1 MSDDAV
7 GSSSAERGLSNSPQA
22 VASFDEEHA
31 GFVRKVQGFLHQYPT
46 SIPLIVLLCGVV
58 IFAFVAPG
66 KFLSP
71 LNLSVVLQQVT
82 IVAIL
87 GMAQTL
93 VILTAGI
100 DLSVGLIMIL
110 CSVVMGRTAVVYGV
124 PVFIAFPLGLLV
136 GLACGCLNGLIVTRL
151 RLPPF
156 IVTLGTWSIFGALN
170 TWYSNSETIRS
181 QDMQAAAPFLLWLG
195 KLFKPYDIVAAFGL
209 DMPFLKG
216 WVITYGSVLMI
227 VLAIIL
233 SYVLSR
239 TAFGRHV
246 YATGDDPD
254 AARLSGINTDRTLVA
269 VYALAGL
276 ICAIG
281 AWALIGRIGGVSP
294 QAGQTANLDSITAV
308 VIGGTSLFGGRGS
321 IIGTL
326 FGALIVGV
334 FRNGLALSGLAL
346 LWQDFA
352 VGVLIIVGGDDRSV
366 DQEDFRM
373 SDNDII
379 LQAKGLHKR
388 YGRVVAL
395 NNADFELRRNEI
407 LAVIGDNGAGKS
419 TLIKAI
425 SGAVIPDEGEIAL
438 EGKPVHFKSP
448 MDARDA
454 GIETVYQNLALS
466 PALSIADNMFLGR
479 EIRKKRLPGQ
489 MAAHARPLGHGQ
501 GRARKTLRTRPA
513 DHPEHRPGGGDTVR
527 RPAAGRGGGARRGV
541 RLEGHHHGRT
551 YRCARGEGVAP
562 RVGTYPRREA
572 ARHAYR
578 VDLAQHAAR
587 LRGRRPHSH
596 PPARPS
602 SDCHRSEGIY
612 DVGCGG
618 LHDGRQTA
626 ARGCGCRLTYRPL
639 RQ

>member
-1 MSDDAV
+1 LQSALREEQRMSDDAV
-7 GSSSAERGLSNSPQA
+7 GSFSAERGLAGGQQA
-22 VASFDEEHA
+22 VASFDEEHR
-31 GFVRKVQGFLHQYPT
+31 GVVRQVQGFLHKYPT
-46 SIPLIVLLCGVV
+46 SIPLIVLLIGVV
-58 IFAFVAPG
+58 IFSIVAPG

-110 CSVVMGRTAVVYGV
+110 CSVVMGRTAVAYGV
-124 PVFIAFPLGLLV
+124 PVIIAFPLGLLA
-136 GLACGCLNGLIVTRL
+136 GLACGFLNGLIVTML

-181 QDMQAAAPFLLWLG
+181 QDMEAAAPFLLWLG
-195 KLFKPYDIVAAFGL
+195 KLFKLYDLFLAIGL
-209 DMPFLKG
+209 DLPFLKG
-216 WVITYGSVLMI
+216 WVVTYGSIVMI
-227 VLAIIL
+227 LLAIIL

-254 AARLSGINTDRTLVA
+254 AARLSGINTDRTLIA

-321 IIGTL
+321 ILGTL

-352 VGVLIIVGGDDRSV
+352 VGVLIIVAV
-366 DQEDFRM
+366 TIDQW
-373 SDNDII
+373 
-379 LQAKGLHKR
+379 
-388 YGRVVAL
+388 
-395 NNADFELRRNEI
+395 
-407 LAVIGDNGAGKS
+407 
-419 TLIKAI
+419 
-425 SGAVIPDEGEIAL
+425 
-438 EGKPVHFKSP
+438 
-448 MDARDA
+448 
-454 GIETVYQNLALS
+454 
-466 PALSIADNMFLGR
+466 
-479 EIRKKRLPGQ
+479 IRKIS
-489 MAAHARPLGHGQ
+489 A
-501 GRARKTLRTRPA
+501 
-513 DHPEHRPGGGDTVR
+513 
-527 RPAAGRGGGARRGV
+527 
-541 RLEGHHHGRT
+541 
-551 YRCARGEGVAP
+551 
-562 RVGTYPRREA
+562 
-572 ARHAYR
+572 
-578 VDLAQHAAR
+578 
-587 LRGRRPHSH
+587 
-596 PPARPS
+596 
-602 SDCHRSEGIY
+602 
-612 DVGCGG
+612 
-618 LHDGRQTA
+618 
-626 ARGCGCRLTYRPL
+626 
-639 RQ
+639 